1 MSNYQAFSVLLN
13 FHRNCRYLA
22 PPDLETIVT
31 SNLLKD
37 EKIVTKFEHYV
48 NAVLLL
54 VSKFLYLKKIYV
66 GTKLDFVHCTSVFQE
81 VTGDPS

>member
-1 MSNYQAFSVLLN
+1 M
-13 FHRNCRYLA
+13 
-22 PPDLETIVT
+22 
-31 SNLLKD
+31 
-37 EKIVTKFEHYV
+37 TKFEHYV

-54 VSKFLYLKKIYV
+54 VSKFLYLKKKIYV